1 VDSSKL
7 KRAVYS
13 SLAGFAVFEVL
24 RLYVLAFVAT
34 LQAQL
39 MLSAPHVVSKEVVVS
54 PWVVAAIRATGLH
67 AWVVA
72 LAFPLLLLAVGKVVL
87 FVYAR
92 QAGTRNLIFR
102 RSTLAY
108 IGLLAVFPAMV
119 GAWVSSAGLFALAMS
134 NAKDALAYIWPL
146 GWLVSAGVFTGFSR
160 GAIETQLRK
169 AVDRS
174 GTGRK
179 DAD

>member
-39 MLSAPHVVSKEVVVS
+39 MLSVPYVVSKEVVVS
-54 PWVVAAIRATGLH
+54 PWVAAIRATGLH

-72 LAFPLLLLAVGKVVL
+72 LAFPLLLLAIGKVVL

-92 QAGTRNLIFR
+92 QAGTGDLVLR
-102 RSTLAY
+102 RSPLAY

-119 GAWVSSAGLFALAMS
+119 GGWVASAGIFALAMS
-134 NAKDALAYIWPL
+134 NAKDALAYVWPL
-146 GWLVSAGVFTGFSR
+146 GWLVSAGIFTCFSR
-160 GAIETQLRK
+160 GTIETQLRK
-169 AVDRS
+169 AVAS
-174 GTGRK
+174 GRAGPK
-179 DAD
+179 GAD